1 MSSPLPPTPSAK
13 LAISP
18 AALEE
23 FNGRSLQV
31 PSTSATPSLDGSMNS
46 DELTV
51 SSCPSTPDVQHRS
64 QEEDGWDLPV
74 QLHPH
79 ALAILHNLSP
89 DVEEIE
95 ETDRVIEVP
104 EEAIQEMQQ
113 ITGEVAHRRS
123 LNILA
128 TSLDSEE
135 CEPISAL
142 SIPSPG
148 GFFSSLGAS
157 ARHAWCSQET
167 GPSTSTAE
175 QFYGVPWK
183 SRPDQAV
190 EHRMNASG
198 SRSDGPVTA
207 RLVASPTEISEV
219 SEIKT
224 TDLTYEYNEEYFQEL
239 KATASASI
247 DRTSRWLSAQSTCFD
262 ELRNTPSV
270 NDLIDAAASEAI
282 RSGCQS
288 FSEGPISSPSKT
300 SVHFLDVPVEKLSV
314 SEKQGVVNDPTF
326 YQGFQ
331 HIVNNF
337 NGLDAFV
344 YRQTRAEA
352 LQVERRCLAQT
363 HRNGLLGEHK
373 LSSPMRPSAARPVST
388 FLPAAVEADLKE
400 IFICAE
406 KERQALENIKP
417 ATWNLEASKMLN
429 GDKLLT
435 SPAAQVLANAD
446 QGRVL
451 DLGGQPACDWAWQV
465 AVEHRNTVVYTVAV
479 ETNATKPGL
488 KGPSNHR
495 LVTASNL
502 WTLPFPDAHFDLI
515 SARSLYSVLH
525 SLNPTS
531 SVVNGDEYDLC
542 LRECH
547 RCLKPG
553 GYLEYSLLDAEVLR
567 PGRHA
572 QALSVEF
579 AFNLKTRGYDPCAS
593 KSFIPRLRKAGFSQ
607 IKRAHLVLPMAD
619 ATPKWT
625 DSGKVSSYSAGV
637 GKFVL
642 ANGEV
647 KAYEPAYTGSTA
659 DVKAIT
665 GVVGS
670 WAWEKWMLKLQM
682 EMGKDGERLL
692 EGVATAL
699 EEGGKCGAGWRVLT
713 GFARK

>member
-1 MSSPLPPTPSAK
+1 SRYPSIEIPPPSAWPTVEKLQKLMSSPLPPTPSAK

-104 EEAIQEMQQ
+104 EEAMQEMQQ

-288 FSEGPISSPSKT
+288 FSEGPISSPSKK

-314 SEKQGVVNDPTF
+314 SEKQGVLNDPTF

-337 NGLDAFV
+337 NGLDAF
-344 YRQTRAEA
+344 
-352 LQVERRCLAQT
+352 
-363 HRNGLLGEHK
+363 
-373 LSSPMRPSAARPVST
+373 
-388 FLPAAVEADLKE
+388 
-400 IFICAE
+400 
-406 KERQALENIKP
+406 
-417 ATWNLEASKMLN
+417 
-429 GDKLLT
+429 
-435 SPAAQVLANAD
+435 
-446 QGRVL
+446 
-451 DLGGQPACDWAWQV
+451 
-465 AVEHRNTVVYTVAV
+465 
-479 ETNATKPGL
+479 
-488 KGPSNHR
+488 
-495 LVTASNL
+495 
-502 WTLPFPDAHFDLI
+502 
-515 SARSLYSVLH
+515 
-525 SLNPTS
+525 
-531 SVVNGDEYDLC
+531 
-542 LRECH
+542 
-547 RCLKPG
+547 
-553 GYLEYSLLDAEVLR
+553 
-567 PGRHA
+567 
-572 QALSVEF
+572 
-579 AFNLKTRGYDPCAS
+579 
-593 KSFIPRLRKAGFSQ
+593 
-607 IKRAHLVLPMAD
+607 
-619 ATPKWT
+619 
-625 DSGKVSSYSAGV
+625 
-637 GKFVL
+637 
-642 ANGEV
+642 
-647 KAYEPAYTGSTA
+647 
-659 DVKAIT
+659 
-665 GVVGS
+665 
-670 WAWEKWMLKLQM
+670 
-682 EMGKDGERLL
+682 
-692 EGVATAL
+692 
-699 EEGGKCGAGWRVLT
+699 
-713 GFARK
+713 